1 MLVPITLR
9 RIINLFKLALPFVFT
24 IASICQLAVGQSQR
38 ESPRGERDPRWV
50 TPAMGYSI
58 QQPVTQNAPASQP
71 VTQSSGQRIFDT
83 LPPCKMSPASN
94 ATATQTPNRVAQNS
108 IPASAEPRS
117 EVVRAGY
124 SESPISTNMA
134 SKVHSRAPLE
144 LRSTSKDKAGSLA
157 KPKSSWGA
165 TLSVCL
171 SLAVVLSFFLLVA
184 WLFKKSQPNSFLK
197 LPGDVV
203 QVMGRTPMAPRQQ
216 MYVVR
221 FGSKLLLISHQP
233 GQTQTLGEITDADEV
248 QRLAGLCEANHP
260 GSISNSFRDVLKQV
274 TLGKSDPEPRAST
287 RLSRGR
293 A

>member
-1 MLVPITLR
+1 MRHIDLINDHRTLS
-9 RIINLFKLALPFVFT
+9 LFLACVCGWVC
-24 IASICQLAVGQSQR
+24 ASHAALAQSLR
-38 ESPRGERDPRWV
+38 ERSP
-50 TPAMGYSI
+50 
-58 QQPVTQNAPASQP
+58 SQP
-71 VTQSSGQRIFDT
+71 EPTWVSPAGFSINQPTQQTESVPLPTTQPSGQRVFNA
-83 LPPCKMSPASN
+83 LPPPN
-94 ATATQTPNRVAQNS
+94 APRTATNPVQIPNRMTVPSSYSEGAGTK
-108 IPASAEPRS
+108 S
-117 EVVRAGY
+117 EVVQASY
-124 SESPISTNMA
+124 SEVPASMNLGASTNN
-134 SKVHSRAPLE
+134 SRGPLE
-144 LRSTSKDKAGSLA
+144 LRPSSKDKPGSVER
-157 KPKSSWGA
+157 PKSSSG
-165 TLSVCL
+165 TVVSVFL

-184 WLFKKSQPNSFLK
+184 WLVKKSQPHSFLK

-233 GQTQTLGEITDADEV
+233 GQTQTLGEISDADEV

-274 TLGKSDPEPRAST
+274 AMGKTEPEPRQAS

>member
-1 MLVPITLR
+1 MQRAFAFLKYHPFFGIV
-9 RIINLFKLALPFVFT
+9 LPWVLT
-24 IASICQLAVGQSQR
+24 WLCLSPWASGQSQR
-38 ESPRGERDPRWV
+38 ERN
-50 TPAMGYSI
+50 
-58 QQPVTQNAPASQP
+58 QSQP
-71 VTQSSGQRIFDT
+71 EPTWV
-83 LPPCKMSPASN
+83 SP
-94 ATATQTPNRVAQNS
+94 
-108 IPASAEPRS
+108 
-117 EVVRAGY
+117 AGY
-124 SESPISTNMA
+124 SLNQQTQQSAAATPPNVRANGQREFNALPPPNSSPRAITSTAHAPSRIGSNTFPEVSGTKSDVTQA
-134 SKVHSRAPLE
+134 SYSDLPASMNFAAPTTSSPGPLE
-144 LRSTSKDKAGSLA
+144 LRPSSKDKTGSVER
-157 KPKSSWGA
+157 PKSSWGTA
-165 TLSVCL
+165 ISMLL

-184 WLFKKSQPNSFLK
+184 WLVKKSQPHSFLK

-248 QRLAGLCEANHP
+248 QRLAGLCEANQP

-274 TLGKSDPEPRAST
+274 TMGTAEPEPRQKS